1 MSRRR
6 AIVGGVEGGIGRSIA
21 HALAGDDCDLGLTW
35 FRDEAEALATAAT
48 LRAVGA
54 TTHLAYLDLAS
65 YDAAADAV
73 ADLSARMGGLDILV
87 CSAGHNDRQ
96 APPGGVF
103 AKLRYTVETNL
114 IGTAA
119 VLLAGSTTLVDQGTG
134 GRIVVVTSVYEHFP
148 RPGNLGYTA
157 AKHGLGG
164 LVKGLALELGPH
176 GITVNSVA
184 PGPIRTG
191 IKADDRVPL
200 GRTGEPTEVASVV
213 RFLASDEA
221 SFVTGSCYGVDGGL
235 TVMPPPVRKADVPS
249 LFQRAVSKLKPA
261 GAK

>member
-1 MSRRR
+1 MNRRR
-6 AIVGGVEGGIGRSIA
+6 AIVVGVEGGIGRAIA

-35 FRDEAEALATAAT
+35 FRDEAEALATAAA
-48 LRAVGA
+48 LNASGA

-73 ADLSARMGGLDILV
+73 ADLSARLGGLDILV

-96 APPGGVF
+96 GPEGDVF
-103 AKLRYTVETNL
+103 AKLRHTVETNL

-119 VLLAGSTTLVDQGTG
+119 VLLAGSAALIDQGTG
-134 GRIVVVTSVYEHFP
+134 GRIVVVTSVYEHIP
-148 RPGNLGYTA
+148 MIGQLGYTA

-176 GITVNSVA
+176 NITVNSVA
-184 PGPIRTG
+184 PGPIRAG
-191 IKADDRVPL
+191 IRAHERVPL

-235 TVMPPPVRKADVPS
+235 TLMASPVQPAKTPS
-249 LFQRAVSKLKPA
+249 VFQRAVSKLKQA
-261 GAK
+261 MAE